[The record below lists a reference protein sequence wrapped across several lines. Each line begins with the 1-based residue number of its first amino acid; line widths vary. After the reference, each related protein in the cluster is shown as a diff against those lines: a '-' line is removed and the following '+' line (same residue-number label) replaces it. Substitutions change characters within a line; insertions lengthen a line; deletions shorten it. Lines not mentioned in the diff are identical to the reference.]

1 MECLVYRVPMRD
13 PGDASGIS
21 GLIDRGTLAADEILA
36 IFGKTEGNGCVND
49 FTRGY
54 GLAAVS
60 AMLAPRLGIA
70 ADAVPARVAMVMS
83 GGTEGGLSPHFLVF
97 AVRAVGLQ
105 PTDLIRGGA
114 PRPGRK
120 ALAIGTAHTAHLPP
134 ETIGRAPQAMAVAE
148 AVRAAMERAAIAD
161 PGDVHWVQ
169 VKCPLLTR
177 ERIAEAEANG
187 RPAATADTY
196 ASMGLSRGA
205 AALGVALA
213 LGEIDRRAL
222 DAAAIGRDVGL
233 WSARASS
240 SAGIELMHNEIV
252 VLGNSSLWAGDRVI
266 AHGVM
271 RDAID
276 LPAVAGV
283 LRELDFTVTGQLEE
297 AQVSRIDAV
306 LAKAEASRSG
316 MIRGMRHIMGDDSD
330 IQASRHARAL
340 VGGVL
345 AGAIGRTDL
354 FVSGGAEHQGPDGGG
369 PIAVIARRP

>member
-1 MECLVYRVPMRD
+1 MECLVYRVSMRD

-21 GLIDRGTLAADEILA
+21 ALIDGGTLVADEILA

-54 GLAAVS
+54 ALSAVS
-60 AMLAPRLGIA
+60 AILASRLGIA
-70 ADAVPARVAMVMS
+70 AGAVPDRVAMVMS

-97 AVRAVGLQ
+97 AARA
-105 PTDLIRGGA
+105 GGA
-114 PRPGRK
+114 PQPGRK
-120 ALAIGTAHTAHLPP
+120 ALAIGTAHTEKLPP
-134 ETIGRAPQAMAVAE
+134 EAIGRTPHAMAVAE

-161 PGDVHWVQ
+161 ASDVHWVQ
-169 VKCPLLTR
+169 LKCPLRTR
-177 ERIAEAEANG
+177 ERIAEAEASG
-187 RPAATADTY
+187 HPAATTDTY

-213 LGEIDRRAL
+213 LGEIDRGAL
-222 DAAAIGRDVGL
+222 EASVIGREDAL
-233 WSARASS
+233 WLARASS
-240 SAGIELMHNEIV
+240 SAGIELMHNEV
-252 VLGNSSLWAGDRVI
+252 VVIGNSPLWSGERVI
-266 AHGVM
+266 THGVM

-276 LPAVAGV
+276 LPAVFGV
-283 LRELDFTVTGQLEE
+283 LRALNFAVTGQLEE
-297 AQVSRIDAV
+297 AAALRIDAV

-316 MIRGMRHIMGDDSD
+316 MIRGMRHLMGDDSD

-345 AGAIGRTDL
+345 AAVIGRTDL

-369 PIAVIARRP
+369 PIAVIARCP

>member
-13 PGDASGIS
+13 PADTSSINA
-21 GLIDRGTLAADEILA
+21 LIDAGTLTADEILA

-49 FTRGY
+49 FARGY
-54 GLAAVS
+54 ALSAVS
-60 AMLAPRLGIA
+60 ATLAPRLGLA
-70 ADAVPARVAMVMS
+70 PEAVGERIAMVMS

-97 AVRAVGLQ
+97 ATRA
-105 PTDLIRGGA
+105 GGE

-120 ALAIGTAHTAHLPP
+120 ALAIGTAHTARLPL
-134 ETIGRAPQAMAVAE
+134 EAIGRAPQATAVAA
-148 AVRAAMERAAIAD
+148 AVRVAMERAAIAE
-161 PGDVHWVQ
+161 PSDVHWVQ

-177 ERIAEAEANG
+177 ERLAEAEANG
-187 RPAATADTY
+187 RPAATSDTY

-213 LGEIDRRAL
+213 LGEIDVAAL
-222 DAAAIGRDVGL
+222 ASAAIGRDVGL

-240 SAGIELMHNEIV
+240 SAGIELMHNEVV
-252 VLGNSSLWAGDRVI
+252 VLGNSALWSGERVI
-266 AHGVM
+266 VHGVM

-276 LPAVAGV
+276 LPAVASV
-283 LRELDFTVTGQLEE
+283 LRELEFAVAGQLGE
-297 AQVSRIDAV
+297 AEVGRIDAV

-316 MIRGMRHIMGDDSD
+316 KIRGVRHIMGDDSD

-345 AGAIGRTDL
+345 AAAIGRTDL

-369 PIAVIARRP
+369 PIAIIARAG